1 MLISTYQIRNI
12 NLIFI
17 PLYASVFPDTA
28 IIFFSASSAYAPQA
42 GSVMYVDALGFSGYN
57 SINETSQNNGV
68 DVYPNPS
75 STITNFDVVSE
86 NANEVVIYDMTG
98 REVNRLKIDNKKAQ
112 LNSYAMAEGVY
123 TYSIL
128 TKENEVLSRG
138 KFAVAQ

>member
-1 MLISTYQIRNI
+1 
-12 NLIFI
+12 
-17 PLYASVFPDTA
+17 
-28 IIFFSASSAYAPQA
+28 
-42 GSVMYVDALGFSGYN
+42 MYVDALGFSGYN